1 MKEGV
6 NLSSSLSVVLVVLWL
21 LLALVDMWFDVV
33 TLDVFIKITISLV
46 VVIIMIMMIKLA
58 FRSSE

>member
-6 NLSSSLSVVLVVLWL
+6 NLSSGFSIILVVLWL
-21 LLALVDMWFDVV
+21 LLALVDMWFDVI

-46 VVIIMIMMIKLA
+46 VVIIMIMMIKLM

>member
-6 NLSSSLSVVLVVLWL
+6 NLSSGFSIILVVMWL

-33 TLDVFIKITISLV
+33 TFDVFVKVTISLV
-46 VVIIMIMMIKLA
+46 VVIAIIMIVKLA
-58 FRSSE
+58 LRAKE

>member
-6 NLSSSLSVVLVVLWL
+6 NLSSGFSIILVVLWL
-21 LLALVDMWFDVV
+21 LLALVDMWFDVI

>member
-6 NLSSSLSVVLVVLWL
+6 NLSSGFSIILVVMWL

>member
-6 NLSSSLSVVLVVLWL
+6 NLSSGFSIILVVMWL

-33 TLDVFIKITISLV
+33 TFDVFIKFTISLV